1 MNFRARQGC
10 RIKMTSKFF
19 YLKLQTKRDQ
29 PFLSQSQLQME
40 KLEQRAK
47 RTEQAFSS
55 QSCLSFIYKAGLST
69 KDQHSHRASG
79 EITHCFRPSV
89 SAPTLSGGIN
99 RCWTHRRRQLFF
111 IPQGALGRCKEVDG
125 SNTLFRTRNGKIS
138 FSKICLQLYFLLYLF
153 IKINT
158 QRKCRRM
165 SMISEG
171 SLLFI
176 YFYN

>member
-55 QSCLSFIYKAGLST
+55 QSCLSFIYKAGLSM

-111 IPQGALGRCKEVDG
+111 IPQGALGVRKQMEVTPSLEQG
-125 SNTLFRTRNGKIS
+125 MARLASQKYVCS
-138 FSKICLQLYFLLYLF
+138 FIFY
-153 IKINT
+153 
-158 QRKCRRM
+158 
-165 SMISEG
+165 
-171 SLLFI
+171 FI
-176 YFYN
+176 YSLK